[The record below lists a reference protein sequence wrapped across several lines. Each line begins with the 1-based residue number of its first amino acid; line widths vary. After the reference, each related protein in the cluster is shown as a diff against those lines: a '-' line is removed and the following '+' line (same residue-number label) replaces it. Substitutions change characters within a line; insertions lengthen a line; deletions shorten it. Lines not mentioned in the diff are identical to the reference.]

1 MTSANAGSS
10 ARSRLSRIR
19 ALCSAG
25 FPSPDLPAELLE
37 AVREIVPHDAA
48 CWGLADQGTL
58 WPVTNTSTFPGRA
71 HMGTLWEYEITV
83 PDLLK
88 LNELMRPPGRA
99 GALSAVS
106 DGDPSRS
113 ARYRAV
119 LSKLALADELR
130 VGLVAKGAAWGY
142 LVLLRGAACF
152 TAAETTLIA
161 RAAPMLGAALCDAV
175 VSGCAAREE
184 ETADPA
190 VLVLDR
196 HGACVSLT
204 RQARGYLSLPVSRTS
219 PGLPQAVH
227 LVAARARAA
236 ATGHSTEAARA
247 VIPSS
252 AGWLS
257 CQGATLDE
265 AGSVAIT
272 LHPAQVSDLAPVVFA
287 AYGLTAREREI
298 AAAALRAESTQAIAQ
313 RLCLSPWTVQDHLK
327 AVFAKTGV
335 RSRADLRL
343 RFLPSPRPAGY

>member
-1 MTSANAGSS
+1 VTGANAASS
-10 ARSRLSRIR
+10 ARAKLSRIR
-19 ALCSAG
+19 ALCGAG
-25 FPSPDLPAELLE
+25 FTAPDLPAELLE
-37 AVREIVPHDAA
+37 ALREVVPHDAA

-88 LNELMRPPGRA
+88 LNDLMRPPGRA

-106 DGDPSRS
+106 DGDPYRS

-130 VGLVAKGAAWGY
+130 VGLTAKGAAWGY
-142 LVLLRGAACF
+142 LVLLRRVGCF
-152 TAAETTLIA
+152 TAAETALLA
-161 RAAPMLGAALCDAV
+161 CAAPMLGAALCDAV
-175 VSGCAAREE
+175 VSGCAASEE
-184 ETADPA
+184 EEAGPA
-190 VLVLDR
+190 VLVLDQR
-196 HGACVSLT
+196 GTCVSLT

-219 PGLPQAVH
+219 PRLPQAIH

-236 ATGHSTEAARA
+236 TAGQGTQAARA

-257 CQGATLDE
+257 CQGATLDD

-272 LHPAQVSDLAPVVFA
+272 LHPAKVSDIAPVVLA

-298 AAAALRAESTQAIAQ
+298 ATAALRAESTAAIAK
-313 RLCLSPWTVQDHLK
+313 RLYLSPWTVQDHLK
-327 AVFAKTGV
+327 SVFDKTGV
-335 RSRADLRL
+335 RSRAGLRL
-343 RFLPSPRPAGY
+343 RFLPPPGP